1 MKLHV
6 SKGPYIGSLNGD
18 LGVVGTWLEL
28 TRPSKEDGFLITLRT
43 FGRTL

>member
-6 SKGPYIGSLNGD
+6 SKGPYIGSLIGG
-18 LGVVGTWLEL
+18 LGEVGTWLEL

-43 FGRTL
+43 FGRTP